1 MEKER
6 KRERK
11 KRKKAII
18 EDRRMLKIHGTS
30 LKNIYVFSIMTIG
43 MTDKVGYNTL
53 DTIWK
58 LVHS

>member
-1 MEKER
+1 MVFKREKE
-6 KRERK
+6 KE
-11 KRKKAII
+11 RKKAII